1 MAGKEITTPVG
12 KLMFPHLFK
21 PEPTQQG
28 GDPRYGC
35 VLVFDPN
42 AQKTKAF
49 EALKAAIADTAKEFF
64 KGSVPKSARN
74 PLIKVSETDYA
85 DKYAGFGE
93 DDIMIR
99 PWSKYQPGLVDGR
112 LNDITIESDVWAGQ
126 LWRATVSPSGYDTSG
141 NKGVMLFLNNMQQAK
156 ADMPRMDGRKA
167 ASQSF
172 EALEEEGAG
181 EAPAADD
188 FFN

>member
-21 PEPTQQG
+21 PEASQQG
-28 GDPRYGC
+28 GEPRYGC
-35 VLVFDPN
+35 VLVFDVN

-49 EALKAAIADTAKEFF
+49 EALKAAIAETAKDFF

-74 PLIKVSETDYA
+74 PLIKVGETDYA
-85 DKYAGFGE
+85 EKYAGFE
-93 DDIMIR
+93 ETDIMIR
-99 PWSKYQPGLVDGR
+99 PWSKFQPGLVDGR

-156 ADMPRMDGRKA
+156 MDMPRMDGRKSA
-167 ASQSF
+167 GQSF
-172 EALEEEGAG
+172 DALEEDE
-181 EAPAADD
+181 EAPAADE